1 MQESHDQRAE
11 QKRRVSELVNLSEIV
26 PCAKGQMSMQNNQ
39 LSHTRWDRD
48 QLFRNCFSNPFQ
60 RPRKAPSAKWKYCAQ
75 CSWLERKSDCVQNK
89 WKPKRGFSDK
99 LTDDHIWRF
108 VTFFL
113 CEKHQRFVVRPN
125 EAWRKETLLPSVS
138 VKHHNKRNPAKAR
151 RGQRGKGI
159 NSRPMRTE
167 MPKQD
172 ENHVFFRN
180 VGNQSTLHY
189 LCRLRGNHAARGYK
203 YKLVKSNG
211 EATEIK
217 LYHRENALE
226 EFLKLLFQ
234 EEERIREEL
243 RKVVPIKMIGKISTL
258 QPIDTSVKSLR
269 WLSPFWIPHLFT
281 IPTRRSTAS
290 RHTKGAISKTN

>member
-11 QKRRVSELVNLSEIV
+11 QKRRGSELVNLSEIV

-60 RPRKAPSAKWKYCAQ
+60 RPRKAPSAKWKYCSQ

-151 RGQRGKGI
+151 RGLQR
-159 NSRPMRTE
+159 N
-167 MPKQD
+167 KQQAN
-172 ENHVFFRN
+172 ENWNAQTGWKPCFL
-180 VGNQSTLHY
+180 SK
-189 LCRLRGNHAARGYK
+189 RG
-203 YKLVKSNG
+203 
-211 EATEIK
+211 
-217 LYHRENALE
+217 
-226 EFLKLLFQ
+226 
-234 EEERIREEL
+234 
-243 RKVVPIKMIGKISTL
+243 
-258 QPIDTSVKSLR
+258 
-269 WLSPFWIPHLFT
+269 
-281 IPTRRSTAS
+281 
-290 RHTKGAISKTN
+290 

>member
-1 MQESHDQRAE
+1 
-11 QKRRVSELVNLSEIV
+11 
-26 PCAKGQMSMQNNQ
+26 
-39 LSHTRWDRD
+39 
-48 QLFRNCFSNPFQ
+48 
-60 RPRKAPSAKWKYCAQ
+60 
-75 CSWLERKSDCVQNK
+75 
-89 WKPKRGFSDK
+89 
-99 LTDDHIWRF
+99 
-108 VTFFL
+108 
-113 CEKHQRFVVRPN
+113 
-125 EAWRKETLLPSVS
+125 
-138 VKHHNKRNPAKAR
+138 
-151 RGQRGKGI
+151 
-159 NSRPMRTE
+159 MRTE

-211 EATEIK
+211 EAMEIK

-269 WLSPFWIPHLFT
+269 
-281 IPTRRSTAS
+281 
-290 RHTKGAISKTN
+290 